1 MRITA
6 GQKLTRFCFLRPNQG
21 LPLSEIRRRVLPLRR
36 NQLVAASI
44 RQTISDFNQQHPE
57 TPIKL
62 ATVKKCSLTMN
73 NLVWGSDIDW
83 LTFYT
88 DASPASRGQLA
99 AELTQY
105 LHSMGIYFVRP
116 GEKDEHNFVRCYE
129 TGKIT
134 ELDFNDFILSVF
146 YDGQR
151 FLLFDEKGCFVGEP
165 VHIPLEVQH
174 WQIVEKVVARMKI
187 FSIFQALSEEEIH
200 NFLASAAVPALSY
213 QRFPNLYQ
221 KARQELIQFVNN
233 PIIPHNQREFYQA
246 ILLQLHYLHFGS
258 RLGMVPERNWFVPQ
272 EESEVFQEALNL
284 LTQAGLIYWPFTG
297 GVFPKWDLYFPSFL
311 DEGLGEIK
319 INFFDESGRVFDG
332 PDVSQIAG
340 LPDAEKFL
348 RKESGSED
356 HHHISEI
363 VRRLAPELSSINWL
377 AVQILASRDD
387 SEVIMAMLS
396 ALRDN
401 SKIVE
406 KDDYSSLAREDL
418 IRLVVLWL
426 LAQKYPRLGL
436 LEKSKC
442 RKVVQDLEF
451 TSSVYQYSRQ
461 YTQKILS
468 QEQA

>member
-6 GQKLTRFCFLRPNQG
+6 GQKLTRFCFLQPNQG
-21 LPLSEIRRRVLPLRR
+21 LHMAEIKKQILPLRR
-36 NQLVAASI
+36 NQLIATVI
-44 RQTISDFNQQHPE
+44 RQAIDDFNQQHSE

-105 LHSMGIYFVRP
+105 LHSLGIYFVKRR
-116 GEKDEHNFVRCYE
+116 EKDEHNFVRCYE

-146 YDGQR
+146 FDGQR

-200 NFLASAAVPALSY
+200 NFLAPAAVPALSY

-221 KARQELIQFVNN
+221 KARQELLQFVNN

-272 EESEVFQEALNL
+272 EESEVFQKALNL

-297 GVFPKWDLYFPSFL
+297 GVFPNWDLYFPSFL
-311 DEGLGEIK
+311 EEGLEGIK
-319 INFFDESGRVFDG
+319 INFFDERGQVFGG
-332 PDVSQIAG
+332 PKASQIAS
-340 LPDAEKFL
+340 LPDAERFL
-348 RKESGSED
+348 REEAGSKD
-356 HHHISEI
+356 HRRISEI
-363 VRRLAPELSSINWL
+363 INCLAPDLSSINWL
-377 AVQILASRDD
+377 AGQILASRDD
-387 SEVIMAMLS
+387 SEVISAMLS

-436 LEKSKC
+436 LEQSRCCKL
-442 RKVVQDLEF
+442 VQNLGLN
-451 TSSVYQYSRQ
+451 SGAYQYSRQ